1 MSLSIVILAAGKG
14 SRMKS
19 RRPKVIHKVAGK
31 PMLQQV
37 IDTSRQ
43 LQPDQIIVVI
53 GHEAE
58 QVKAAMAGQDLVFV
72 EQTEQ
77 LGTGHAVI
85 QCNNELRPGNDILVL
100 YGDVPLITLNTLQQL
115 VAQGRQ
121 DNAVA
126 LLSFMA
132 ENPTGYGRIV
142 RDHNHQVAA
151 IVEEKDASD
160 EQRKI
165 RESNSGILYIKGSE
179 YRELLSNLDANNAQ
193 SEYYLTD
200 VVKHAVQAG
209 HKVSAVICES
219 ESEVLGVN
227 NQRQLA
233 QIEAILRQQR
243 AQALMDAG
251 VKLVDPQ
258 RIDIRGELVT
268 GLDVEIDAN
277 CVFEGRV
284 ELGDGVI
291 VSANC
296 VLRDCTIGAGT
307 VIHPMCVIDQSEIGS
322 NNDIGPFARIRPDTK
337 TLDKAKIGNFV
348 EVKKSLI
355 GEGSKVNHLTYIGDT
370 EMGANVNIGAGT
382 ITCNYDGAFKHK
394 TIIEDDVF
402 VGSDTQL
409 VAPVRV
415 TKSTTIGAGSTIT
428 KDTPEG
434 QLTFSRAKQVTIS
447 GWVRPRKEKTG

>member
-37 IDTSRQ
+37 VDTSRQ
-43 LQPDQIIVVI
+43 LKPDQIIVVI
-53 GHEAE
+53 GHEAD
-58 QVKAAMAGQDLVFV
+58 QVKAAMADQALVFV
-72 EQTEQ
+72 EQSEQ
-77 LGTGHAVI
+77 LGTGHAVL

-100 YGDVPLITLNTLQQL
+100 YGDVPLITLNTLEQL
-115 VAQGRQ
+115 VAQGQQ

-132 ENPTGYGRIV
+132 ENPAGYGRIV
-142 RDHNHQVAA
+142 RDHQGQVTA
-151 IVEEKDASD
+151 IVEQKDATD
-160 EQRKI
+160 EQLQI
-165 RESNSGILYIKGSE
+165 NESNSGILFIKGRE
-179 YRELLSNLDANNAQ
+179 YRELLANLDANNAQ
-193 SEYYLTD
+193 GEYYLTD
-200 VVKHAVQAG
+200 VVKHAVEAG
-209 HKVSAVICES
+209 HKVSAVVCES
-219 ESEVLGVN
+219 ENEVLGVN

-233 QIEAILRQQR
+233 QIEGILRQQK
-243 AQALMDAG
+243 AEALMDTG
-251 VKLVDPQ
+251 VKLVDPK
-258 RIDIRGELVT
+258 RIDIRGELIT
-268 GLDVEIDAN
+268 GQDVEIDAN

-284 ELGDGVI
+284 VLGDNVS

-307 VIHPMCVIDQSEIGS
+307 VIQPMCVIDQSDIGS
-322 NNDIGPFARIRPDTK
+322 NNDIGPFARIRPETR

-415 TKSTTIGAGSTIT
+415 SKNTTIGAGSTIT

-447 GWVRPRKEKTG
+447 GWVRPRKNK